1 MIHLLVLVRMLL
13 ASALDIEVL
22 RIFLVSQVET
32 SSIRHMHFE
41 GTRGE
46 TLGLL
51 LVDTSNLFFRVA
63 NRSIMFL
70 WILLHELILKKLLII
85 LELLPITRNS

>member
-41 GTRGE
+41 RTRGE

-63 NRSIMFL
+63 NRSIVDFA
-70 WILLHELILKKLLII
+70 
-85 LELLPITRNS
+85 T